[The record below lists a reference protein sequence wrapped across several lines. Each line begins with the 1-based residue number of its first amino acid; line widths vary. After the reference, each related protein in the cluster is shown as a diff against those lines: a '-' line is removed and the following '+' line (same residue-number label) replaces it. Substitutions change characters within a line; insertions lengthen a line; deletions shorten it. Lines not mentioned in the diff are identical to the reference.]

1 MTACRDSSGNPQ
13 ARRKSRR
20 GARIERPGS
29 YGWAGSF
36 RAAGAAAI
44 GAGLLWTAS
53 PALAEK
59 GGPCHSIKQQ
69 VSEIKVT
76 LYKSRTLCFSGP
88 FSTAVIG
95 APEIA
100 DVLPITE
107 SMLYVQG
114 KKVGATNIS
123 VFDQQRRLVSVI
135 DLEVAPDTSS
145 LQNKI
150 AASTGGR
157 DINVTSANGEVI
169 LSGEAT
175 DAVAAARAVQVA
187 KGLSQDAPVIDAMKV
202 APSQQVMLKVRILEV
217 DRNAGRDLGIN
228 WFGKTHSVSFATGLG
243 GLRRRRQT
251 TAGSFPVRARQSPP
265 SAFCW
270 PMSSIPMAS
279 ASTCSFPRSR
289 KKVSSGAWPN
299 PISSRCRERRRPS
312 SPAAKFPFRSSRAR
326 MRPTARLGSGS
337 TTRRTSR
344 SNGSNTAWV
353 STSLPPCSTTA

>member
-1 MTACRDSSGNPQ
+1 MRDDRVSGQERRSSGSS
-13 ARRKSRR
+13 RIVSRR
-20 GARIERPGS
+20 IARSGS

-135 DLEVAPDTSS
+135 DLEVAPD
-145 LQNKI
+145 K
-150 AASTGGR
+150 
-157 DINVTSANGEVI
+157 
-169 LSGEAT
+169 
-175 DAVAAARAVQVA
+175 ARC
-187 KGLSQDAPVIDAMKV
+187 
-202 APSQQVMLKVRILEV
+202 
-217 DRNAGRDLGIN
+217 
-228 WFGKTHSVSFATGLG
+228 KT
-243 GLRRRRQT
+243 
-251 TAGSFPVRARQSPP
+251 
-265 SAFCW
+265 
-270 PMSSIPMAS
+270 
-279 ASTCSFPRSR
+279 RSR
-289 KKVSSGAWPN
+289 PRPAAG
-299 PISSRCRERRRPS
+299 ISM
-312 SPAAKFPFRSSRAR
+312 SPAR
-326 MRPTARLGSGS
+326 TARLFLAARRLTPSRPLARS
-337 TTRRTSR
+337 KSRKDCRRTRRS
-344 SNGSNTAWV
+344 
-353 STSLPPCSTTA
+353 STQ